1 MSTPSQSP
9 PSTTASPN
17 EQWTMVENLCVT
29 LRESLD
35 PESTP
40 KELMQ
45 QILDVEQM
53 ASGIID
59 SAKDT
64 GSASTQ
70 DKGGPM

>member
-1 MSTPSQSP
+1 
-9 PSTTASPN
+9 
-17 EQWTMVENLCVT
+17 MVENLCVT